1 MGGGNI
7 AEVNPS
13 DSAKDLMKIASD
25 IDTISR
31 KEMFIDHRRNKMPW
45 QKKGSSRYKKKL
57 LPFLEFSYSKINYL
71 RFLVWNLKVYIVFL
85 KIKQ

>member
-45 QKKGSSRYKKKL
+45 
-57 LPFLEFSYSKINYL
+57 
-71 RFLVWNLKVYIVFL
+71 
-85 KIKQ
+85 